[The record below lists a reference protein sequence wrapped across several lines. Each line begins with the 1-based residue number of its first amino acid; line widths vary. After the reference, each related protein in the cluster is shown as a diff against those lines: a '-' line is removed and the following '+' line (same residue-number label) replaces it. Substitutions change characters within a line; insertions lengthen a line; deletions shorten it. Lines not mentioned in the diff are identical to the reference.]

1 MISDRRAL
9 EEEFI
14 PQEVFHRDTEIG
26 LISELLG
33 PVTDGDTGI
42 DMLLYGPPGTGKT
55 CISQYF
61 LERFK
66 EENPEIRYQYINCW
80 ENYTRFNILYEALR
94 GIGNTLN
101 VHRQSTPT
109 EKLYTTLKN
118 SVTDRPYIII
128 LDEFD
133 QISEEEA
140 LYDLYSLPNTTLIL
154 IANRATA
161 LHSLEDRIRSRLMGC
176 ERLEFDSYSVDQLVD
191 ILEKRAKVGLEE
203 KVEKGILRKIALSAE
218 GDARIAISILRKSAI
233 KAETEGTS
241 ITRDIVNSS
250 VPDAKKEERKKD
262 LEKLNQHQ
270 KVLHRIIK
278 EEGRIKPGELYS
290 RYREEV
296 EEPKTERSLRKYLNK
311 MAHYNLIETEG
322 EGRWREYVAK

>member
-1 MISDRRAL
+1 
-9 EEEFI
+9 
-14 PQEVFHRDTEIG
+14 
-26 LISELLG
+26 
-33 PVTDGDTGI
+33 
-42 DMLLYGPPGTGKT
+42 
-55 CISQYF
+55 
-61 LERFK
+61 
-66 EENPEIRYQYINCW
+66 
-80 ENYTRFNILYEALR
+80 
-94 GIGNTLN
+94 
-101 VHRQSTPT
+101 
-109 EKLYTTLKN
+109 
-118 SVTDRPYIII
+118 VTDRPYIII

-176 ERLEFDSYSVDQLVD
+176 DRLEFDSYSVDQLVD
-191 ILEKRAKVGLEE
+191 ILEKRAKVGFEE

-233 KAETEGTS
+233 KAGTEGTS

-262 LEKLNQHQ
+262 FEKLNRHQ

-290 RYREEV
+290 RYRDEV
-296 EEPKTERSLRKYLNK
+296 EDPKTERSLRKYLNK

-322 EGRWREYVAK
+322 EGRWREYIAK